1 MNKGLESLEK
11 LKQYW
16 DNKIPLSR
24 SGGLKIVSNIEKE
37 LKRLEE
43 LEKAFDALS
52 KEDEKAKKLLSK
64 EIEKNRAL
72 EIIKRKPKLD
82 LIYIRY
88 TEDYNDYVMT
98 LNIASYGLENEDVLI
113 YATEKEYELL
123 KEVLL

>member
-1 MNKGLESLEK
+1 MGKNELTPLGALKRIKKSGREDDDFGWLSNEYLFNKEIK
-11 LKQYW
+11 
-16 DNKIPLSR
+16 
-24 SGGLKIVSNIEKE
+24 VIEQA

-72 EIIKRKPKLD
+72 NEILALHDKWLGNEMSDFEFFTLLSEIKDKYSL
-82 LIYIRY
+82 
-88 TEDYNDYVMT
+88 
-98 LNIASYGLENEDVLI
+98 S
-113 YATEKEYELL
+113 